1 MLYVANNVLKIL
13 YSNDERWDVCD
24 DKSCYFQVASSVCLA
39 MNMELAYCIA
49 TATWA
54 EWVKQQINTK
64 RTHVFF
70 QNYEPHSWGDLD
82 DWEEPQKHKNERPIH
97 AAPNFNELHLQLLS
111 SQAEVLEQLW
121 GVLQTKTSLLDI
133 TRLSAYQQDA
143 HIFNYSTFHAMG
155 CSHWCLPGVPDTWN
169 ELVYSFL
176 LLRDRLKHMSRL
188 C

>member
-1 MLYVANNVLKIL
+1 MMRDGMFVMTGVATFSWFHLSALAWTWSWHTVLL
-13 YSNDERWDVCD
+13 PRHGQSGSNS
-24 DKSCYFQVASSVCLA
+24 K
-39 MNMELAYCIA
+39 
-49 TATWA
+49 
-54 EWVKQQINTK
+54 INTK

-70 QNYEPHSWGDLD
+70 RSYELHSWGDLD
-82 DWEEPQKHKNERPIH
+82 DWEESQKHKNESPIH
-97 AAPNFNELHLQLLS
+97 TAPNFNESHLQLLS

-121 GVLQTKTSLLDI
+121 GVLQLKASLLDI
-133 TRLSAYQQDA
+133 TRLPAYQQDA